1 MQQLAR
7 VGAYLALCFFLSV
20 NLYVDGVFGQ
30 ANNQHSFEN
39 GKPTVV
45 DIYLDPVNG
54 NDANNGSSKTS
65 AFKTLKAAW
74 GVIPS
79 DTQLTSG
86 YRINILPGVVSCP
99 SNCNNYLAQKY
110 GTDQFP
116 IIMRA
121 ADGRGTVTIQGGL
134 NVYRVNYLN
143 LIDLNIVAGNGVGA
157 FSNNVVHFE
166 RVYHLLMRGLTV
178 TGLNPE
184 EFQEVIKA
192 NQCQAIYLE
201 DSDISG
207 SRSTAVDFFAV
218 QWGHIINNR
227 IHNAGTWG
235 MYLKGGS
242 GYFRIEANEI
252 YDSMFGFG
260 AGEGSNL
267 SYLEPPYLHY
277 EVYDIKFINNVV
289 HDIPGTGIAVMGGY
303 NVLLAYNTLYK
314 VACNQGPTYGILTLG
329 YGIRVCND
337 AAGSC
342 KKMTDLGAWGA
353 SVPQDPSISYVI
365 PNRNVYIY
373 NNLIYNPVPNQ
384 TTYGHFVIYGP
395 KAKPPAFLN
404 MPETLSTDQNL
415 QIRGNL
421 IWNGPS
427 DQQLGIELADRG
439 CQSSNPT
446 CNAAQLQADN
456 TINAIEPKLVNPANR
471 DFHLA
476 RDVDLAKAKSFAIP
490 DFNWND
496 APPVGVGNLSNS
508 IGNDCDKRSRRQ
520 ANPPGAYTM
529 P

>member
-7 VGAYLALCFFLSV
+7 IGAYLSLCFFLSV
-20 NLYVDGVFGQ
+20 NLYVDRVFGQ
-30 ANNQHSFEN
+30 AKDQRYYDIGN
-39 GKPTVV
+39 PTVV
-45 DIYLDPVNG
+45 EIYLDPVNG
-54 NDANNGSSKTS
+54 NDANDGSSRAS

-79 DTQLTSG
+79 NTQLSSG
-86 YRINILPGVVSCP
+86 YRINILPGVISCP
-99 SNCNNYLAQKY
+99 GYCNNYLAQKY
-110 GTDQFP
+110 GTYQFP
-116 IIMRA
+116 IILRA

-134 NVYRVNYLN
+134 NVYGVNYLY
-143 LIDLNIVAGNGVGA
+143 LIDLNIVAGGGVGA
-157 FSNNVVHFE
+157 SSNNVIHLE

-178 TGLNPE
+178 TGLNRE

-192 NQCQAIYLE
+192 NQCQVIYLE

-207 SRSTAVDFFAV
+207 SRQTAVDFFAV
-218 QWGHIINNR
+218 QWGHIVNNR

-277 EVYDIKFINNVV
+277 EVYDIKFVNNVV
-289 HDIPGTGIAVMGGY
+289 HDVPGTGIAVMGGY

-314 VACNQGPTYGILTLG
+314 VAYNQGPTYGVLTLG
-329 YGIRVCND
+329 HGIRVCND
-337 AAGSC
+337 PNGSC

-373 NNLIYNPVPNQ
+373 NNVIYNPAPLQ

-404 MPETLSTDQNL
+404 MPDTLSTDQNL
-415 QIRGNL
+415 QIRGNV

-446 CNAAQLQADN
+446 CNAAQLQAEN
-456 TINAIEPKLVNPANR
+456 TINVIEPKLADPANG

-476 RDVDLAKAKSFAIP
+476 PDSNLVNAKSFAIP
-490 DFNWND
+490 DFSWDD
-496 APPVGVGNLSNS
+496 APPVNAGVLGNS
-508 IGNDCDKRSRRQ
+508 IGNDRENRSRGQ
-520 ANPPGAYTM
+520 VIAPGAYTV

>member
-7 VGAYLALCFFLSV
+7 IGAYLSLCLFLSV
-20 NLYVDGVFGQ
+20 NLNIDQVFGES
-30 ANNQHSFEN
+30 AVEAKYDIGN
-39 GKPTVV
+39 PTLIE
-45 DIYLDPVNG
+45 IYLDPVNG
-54 NDANNGSSKTS
+54 NDANDGKSRAS
-65 AFKTLKAAW
+65 AYKTLKAAW
-74 GVIPS
+74 GVIPGN
-79 DTQLTSG
+79 TQLTSG
-86 YRINILPGVVSCP
+86 YRINILPGVLNCP
-99 SNCNNYLAQKY
+99 GYCNNYLAQKY
-110 GTDQFP
+110 GTKQFP
-116 IIMRA
+116 IILRA
-121 ADGRGTVTIQGGL
+121 ADGRGTVTIRGGL
-134 NVYRVNYLN
+134 NVYSVNFLY

-157 FSNNVVHFE
+157 FSNNVLHFE

-192 NQCQAIYLE
+192 NQCQVVYLE
-201 DSDISG
+201 NSDISG

-227 IHNAGTWG
+227 IHDAGTWG

-242 GYFRIEANEI
+242 GYFRIEGNEI
-252 YDSMFGFG
+252 YDSAFGFG

-289 HDIPGTGIAVMGGY
+289 HDIPGTAIAVMGGY

-314 VACNQGPTYGILTLG
+314 IAYSQAPTYGILTLG
-329 YGIRVCND
+329 YGIRICND
-337 AAGSC
+337 PNGSC
-342 KKMTDLGAWGA
+342 KKMTDQGAWGA
-353 SVPQDPSISYVI
+353 SVPQDASISYVI

-373 NNLIYNPVPNQ
+373 NNVLYNPAPQQ

-421 IWNGPS
+421 IWNGPT
-427 DQQLGIELADRG
+427 DQQLGIELPDRG
-439 CQSSNPT
+439 CQSTNSA
-446 CNAAQLQADN
+446 CNTTQLQVDN
-456 TINAIEPKLVNPANR
+456 TINVVEPKLLNPSLGDYHFAPDCNL
-471 DFHLA
+471 D
-476 RDVDLAKAKSFAIP
+476 KAKSYPIP
-490 DFNWND
+490 DFSWGD
-496 APPVGVGNLSNS
+496 APPVGVGDLSNA
-508 IGNDCDKRSRRQ
+508 IGKDRDNRSRSRTN
-520 ANPPGAYTM
+520 APGCYIK

>member
-20 NLYVDGVFGQ
+20 NLYVDRVFGQ
-30 ANNQHSFEN
+30 AIDQRYCDIGN
-39 GKPTVV
+39 PTVV

-54 NDANNGSSKTS
+54 NDANDGSSRTS

-74 GVIPS
+74 GAIPS
-79 DTQLTSG
+79 DTQLSSG
-86 YRINILPGVVSCP
+86 YRINILPGVVSCA

-110 GTDQFP
+110 GTYQFP

-121 ADGRGTVTIQGGL
+121 AEGRGTVTIQGGL
-134 NVYRVNYLN
+134 NVYLVNYLY
-143 LIDLNIVAGNGVGA
+143 LIDLNIVAGGGVGA
-157 FSNNVVHFE
+157 FSNNVLHFE

-178 TGLNPE
+178 TGLNRE

-192 NQCQAIYLE
+192 NQCQVVYLE

-218 QWGHIINNR
+218 QWGHIVNNR

-242 GYFRIEANEI
+242 AYFRIEANEI

-277 EVYDIKFINNVV
+277 EVYDIKFINNVLR
-289 HDIPGTGIAVMGGY
+289 DIPGTGIAVMGGY
-303 NVLLAYNTLYK
+303 NVLLAHNTLYK

-329 YGIRVCND
+329 YGIRICND

-353 SVPQDPSISYVI
+353 SVPQDASVSYVI

-373 NNLIYNPVPNQ
+373 NNVIYNPAPQQ

-395 KAKPPAFLN
+395 KAKPAAFLN
-404 MPETLSTDQNL
+404 MPETLLTDQNL
-415 QIRGNL
+415 QIRGNV

-427 DQQLGIELADRG
+427 NQQLGIELPDRG

-456 TINAIEPKLVNPANR
+456 TINVIEPRLVNPANG

-476 RDVDLAKAKSFAIP
+476 PDSNLAKALAFAIP
-490 DFNWND
+490 DFSWDD
-496 APPVGVGNLSNS
+496 APPVEIGDLRNS
-508 IGNDCDKRSRRQ
+508 ISNDRDNRARGL
-520 ANPPGAYTM
+520 ANAPGAYTV